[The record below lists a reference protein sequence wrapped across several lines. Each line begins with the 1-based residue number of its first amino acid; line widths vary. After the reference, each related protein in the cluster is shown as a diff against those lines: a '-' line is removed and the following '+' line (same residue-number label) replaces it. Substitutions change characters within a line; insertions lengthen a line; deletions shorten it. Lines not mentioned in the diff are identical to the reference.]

1 VWEEE
6 ALGERQRRS
15 IPLIFP
21 QKTRNVS
28 TRFNLSV
35 VDLDNEG
42 KCPKLCETRCD
53 LLLSLLS
60 ELENLQLPPPRVGME
75 FSWEELPKA
84 LEAFQS
90 GKTSGKIVIKL

>member
-1 VWEEE
+1 MEN
-6 ALGERQRRS
+6 
-15 IPLIFP
+15 
-21 QKTRNVS
+21 KTIAG
-28 TRFNLSV
+28 FNLIWMFDKS
-35 VDLDNEG
+35 
-42 KCPKLCETRCD
+42 D

-75 FSWEELPKA
+75 FSLEELPKA